1 MKFEEI
7 QYQWTLDC
15 VMDETEL
22 SQESI
27 KIPQLHN
34 KYLIYYSN
42 EKLKFKEIKYLFAGL
57 IKRKRDYYSGRMTAE
72 ELEAA
77 DWEPFQYKLLKA
89 DVQEYIDA
97 DDNVIES
104 KKFLTTNGP
113 SKIFKFCSSIK
124 LLNFISLIIFQ
135 FFKGNHC
142 PHLFNY
148 FGVTLFNPFIYKSG
162 YSFTGWISIIM
173 S

>member
-22 SQESI
+22 SHESI

-34 KYLIYYSN
+34 KYLIFYSN
-42 EKLKFKEIKYLFAGL
+42 EKLKFKEMKYLFAGL
-57 IKRKRDYYSGRMTAE
+57 IRRKRDYYSGRMTAK

-77 DWEPFQYKLLKA
+77 DWEPFQLKLLKA

-104 KKFLTTNGP
+104 KKLLALQEEKVNYLESIVKSLTTRGYL
-113 SKIFKFCSSIK
+113 IK
-124 LLNFISLIIFQ
+124 NAIDW
-135 FFKGNHC
+135 KR
-142 PHLFNY
+142 
-148 FGVTLFNPFIYKSG
+148 
-162 YSFTGWISIIM
+162 FTEGH
-173 S
+173 

>member
-57 IKRKRDYYSGRMTAE
+57 VRRKRDYYSGRMTVE

-77 DWEPFQYKLLKA
+77 DWEPFQLKLLKA

-104 KKFLTTNGP
+104 KKLLALQEEKVNYLESIVKSLTTRGYL
-113 SKIFKFCSSIK
+113 IK
-124 LLNFISLIIFQ
+124 NAIDW
-135 FFKGNHC
+135 KR
-142 PHLFNY
+142 
-148 FGVTLFNPFIYKSG
+148 
-162 YSFTGWISIIM
+162 FTEGH
-173 S
+173 

>member
-57 IKRKRDYYSGRMTAE
+57 IKRKRDYYSGRMTAK
-72 ELEAA
+72 ELEMA
-77 DWEPFQYKLLKA
+77 DWEPFQLKLLKA

-104 KKFLTTNGP
+104 KKLLALQEEKVNYLESIVKSLTTRGYL
-113 SKIFKFCSSIK
+113 IK
-124 LLNFISLIIFQ
+124 NAIDW
-135 FFKGNHC
+135 KR
-142 PHLFNY
+142 
-148 FGVTLFNPFIYKSG
+148 
-162 YSFTGWISIIM
+162 FTEGH
-173 S
+173 

>member
-7 QYQWTLDC
+7 QIAWTRDC
-15 VMDETEL
+15 EMDETEL
-22 SQESI
+22 SHESI

-34 KYLIYYSN
+34 KYLIFYSN

-104 KKFLTTNGP
+104 KKLLALQEEKVNYLESIVKSLTTRGYL
-113 SKIFKFCSSIK
+113 IK
-124 LLNFISLIIFQ
+124 NAIDW
-135 FFKGNHC
+135 KR
-142 PHLFNY
+142 
-148 FGVTLFNPFIYKSG
+148 
-162 YSFTGWISIIM
+162 FTEGH
-173 S
+173 

>member
-34 KYLIYYSN
+34 KYLIFYSN

-104 KKFLTTNGP
+104 KKLLALQEEKVNYLESIVKSLTTRGYLIKNAIDW
-113 SKIFKFCSSIK
+113 KKFTE
-124 LLNFISLIIFQ
+124 
-135 FFKGNHC
+135 GH
-142 PHLFNY
+142 
-148 FGVTLFNPFIYKSG
+148 
-162 YSFTGWISIIM
+162 
-173 S
+173 

>member
-7 QYQWTLDC
+7 QIAWTRDC

-22 SQESI
+22 SHESI

-34 KYLIYYSN
+34 KYLIFYSN

-104 KKFLTTNGP
+104 KKLLALQEEKVNYLESIVKSLTTRGYL
-113 SKIFKFCSSIK
+113 IK
-124 LLNFISLIIFQ
+124 NAIDW
-135 FFKGNHC
+135 KR
-142 PHLFNY
+142 
-148 FGVTLFNPFIYKSG
+148 
-162 YSFTGWISIIM
+162 FTEGH
-173 S
+173 

>member
-7 QYQWTLDC
+7 QIAWTRDC
-15 VMDETEL
+15 EMDETEL
-22 SQESI
+22 SHESI

-34 KYLIYYSN
+34 KYLIFYSN

-57 IKRKRDYYSGRMTAE
+57 IKRKRDYYSGKMTAE

-104 KKFLTTNGP
+104 KK
-113 SKIFKFCSSIK
+113 
-124 LLNFISLIIFQ
+124 
-135 FFKGNHC
+135 
-142 PHLFNY
+142 
-148 FGVTLFNPFIYKSG
+148 
-162 YSFTGWISIIM
+162 
-173 S
+173 

>member
-1 MKFEEI
+1 MKFEEL

-15 VMDETEL
+15 EMDETEL
-22 SQESI
+22 SHESI

-34 KYLIYYSN
+34 KYLIFYSN

-57 IKRKRDYYSGRMTAE
+57 IRRKRDYYSGRMTVK

-77 DWEPFQYKLLKA
+77 DWEPFQLKLLKA

-104 KKFLTTNGP
+104 KKLLALQEE
-113 SKIFKFCSSIK
+113 KVDYLESIVK
-124 LLNFISLIIFQ
+124 GLSTRGYLIKNAIDWKRFTE
-135 FFKGNHC
+135 GN
-142 PHLFNY
+142 
-148 FGVTLFNPFIYKSG
+148 
-162 YSFTGWISIIM
+162 
-173 S
+173 